1 MRTFRLQPPGVFLLT
16 ACANHDCAPTLEA
29 AAGPDGASA
38 SLCLRTTRAVQ
49 RGDEL
54 TLSYVGAGPQPRH
67 ERQRLLAHWGVD
79 CVCARCVEEGAG
91 GGAEAEAG
99 GAVEVEEEV
108 VEGEAE

>member
-91 GGAEAEAG
+91 Q
-99 GAVEVEEEV
+99 
-108 VEGEAE
+108 